1 MGRKERTF
9 APLPPVTL
17 EALVPVDHFAHQLE
31 RTRDLAFV
39 CDLVRDASAAVRSAP
54 ARPELHTDTGGGHPM
69 PAYILTFPQDLS
81 GYAAEDPT
89 ELDPYADRIEQ
100 TMAAYGGRY
109 LRLRKHPIEVLEGD
123 WQPPLGMGISE
134 FPSMEQA
141 RAWYHSPEYAPL
153 LAWRKAR
160 GRFNLLLVD
169 GMPEG
174 MTLRLT
180 ELAEVEQARA
190 ERGREREQPSNG

>member
-9 APLPPVTL
+9 GPLPPVTL
-17 EALVPVDHFAHQLE
+17 EDLVPVDHCSHHLE
-31 RTRDLAFV
+31 RTLDLAFV
-39 CDLVRDASAAVRSAP
+39 RDLGRDASAAVRSAP
-54 ARPELHTDTGGGHPM
+54 ARPALHPDTGGPHPM

-81 GYAAEDPT
+81 GYAADDPT
-89 ELDPYADRIEQ
+89 ELEPYADRIEQ

-109 LRLRKHPIEVLEGD
+109 LRLRKHPMEVLEGD
-123 WQPPLGMGISE
+123 WESPLGMGIVE

-153 LAWRKAR
+153 LAWRKTR

-174 MTLRLT
+174 MTSRST
-180 ELAEVEQARA
+180 ALAEVEQARA
-190 ERGREREQPSNG
+190 ERRRERE